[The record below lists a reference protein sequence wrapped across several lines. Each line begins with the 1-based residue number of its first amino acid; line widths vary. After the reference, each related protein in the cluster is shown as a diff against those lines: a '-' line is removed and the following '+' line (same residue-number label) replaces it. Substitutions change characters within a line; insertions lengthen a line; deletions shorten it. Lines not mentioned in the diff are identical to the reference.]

1 MRADLPSDACP
12 AAPLLHLAAGFHV
25 ARALYVA
32 AKLGLADLLGEGPK
46 SGAELAA
53 ATGTHAPSLERVMR
67 LLACAGVFAED
78 DSRCFALTPVS
89 MPLQT
94 NGAGSLRDLIVYQL
108 GEETFQAWG
117 ELMHSVRT
125 GATAFDRAF
134 GMGVWEYRADHPE
147 YATLFDAA
155 MSNFAGVHIDA
166 VLAAYPFSAFRRVV
180 DLGGG
185 VGRFLVAL
193 LSTHP
198 DVKGVLFDLPH
209 VVERARAHIASAG
222 LAHRCEVLSG
232 DILLG
237 MPEGADAYVL
247 SRVIHDWDD
256 ARALAI
262 LQNCRYAMQ
271 RNAKLLLIERILPA
285 RVEPSPAVRS
295 LLASDLM
302 MMVMNGGRERTAA
315 QYRALFDAA
324 GFTLTTVVPT
334 GTAASVIEGV
344 PR

>member
-1 MRADLPSDACP
+1 MRADPPSDACP
-12 AAPLLHLAAGFHV
+12 AASLLHLAGGFHV

-78 DSRCFALTPVS
+78 DSRSFALTPAS

-334 GTAASVIEGV
+334 GTAVSVIEGV